1 MLIKNWA
8 YSIAIYMWLFKYI
21 FICTAIPIITL
32 QPKGT
37 ILHTGTN
44 NVNMTCSAIGHSVI
58 MYHWEKYNTNSSEW
72 SALPRN
78 QQIDT
83 SDIST
88 YRLQMLTKEDDG
100 VYRCVATNID
110 GSGYS
115 KTATITVYGT
125 YVRGLTHCNMV

>member
-1 MLIKNWA
+1 MCID
-8 YSIAIYMWLFKYI
+8 
-21 FICTAIPIITL
+21 IPIITL
-32 QPKGT
+32 QPRGA
-37 ILHTGTN
+37 IVHTGTN
-44 NVNMTCSAIGHSVI
+44 SIDMNCSAIGHSTI
-58 MYHWEKYNTNSSEW
+58 MYHWEKYNANSSEW

-115 KTATITVYGT
+115 KSATITVYGMHVT
-125 YVRGLTHCNMV
+125 LYIAI